1 MKALPELGQILALL
15 TVFVLTFAVANL
27 AARAAGH
34 RD

>member
-1 MKALPELGQILALL
+1 VNTLPELGQILALL
-15 TVFVLTFAVANL
+15 TVFVLTFVVANL